1 MTGTI
6 QKPREA
12 TANDKENILR
22 VIGSY
27 SQGKWDKPI
36 AKKYFDDFFD
46 YKKLFEQ
53 DKVYVVEDNDN
64 IVGVIGYHVDKYE
77 TNNFW
82 LGWFYVHSD
91 YEKKGYGEHLFEFVK
106 EKLKNK
112 NVKKLFVDTSS
123 NEFYKTALLRYIK
136 YGFKLEAVIKNYYE
150 KNEDQLILSID
161 I

>member
-12 TANDKENILR
+12 TAEDKENILR

-27 SQGKWDKPI
+27 SQAKWDKPI

-46 YKKLFEQ
+46 YKKLFEK
-53 DKVYVVEDNDN
+53 DKVYVLEDNDN

-82 LGWFYVHSD
+82 VGWFYVHSD
-91 YEKKGYGEHLFEFVK
+91 YEKKGYGEHLFKFVK

-123 NEFYKTALLRYIK
+123 DEFYKTALLQYIK
-136 YGFKLEAVIKNYYE
+136 YGFKVEAVIKNYYG